1 MEFKGVAKS
10 GDLLIRAVTGL
21 IFILAGYGKLFA
33 QPGIEGFS
41 GMLSGIGFPAPVFF
55 AVLVGGIELVGGI
68 LLLIGF
74 WTHISSLFLAVIMLT
89 AIFTVHLQNG
99 WADVRYPLLV
109 LVALVRYIGTPG
121 TFASLARLRATKVP
135 A

>member
-68 LLLIGF
+68 LYNSGDSNQMIYN
-74 WTHISSLFLAVIMLT
+74 HDMNNN
-89 AIFTVHLQNG
+89 H
-99 WADVRYPLLV
+99 
-109 LVALVRYIGTPG
+109 
-121 TFASLARLRATKVP
+121 
-135 A
+135 